1 MKITKSQLFKIIQE
15 EINEV
20 SREEAIA
27 SYGKGPA
34 IKTSPFMQSLY
45 NQSVEPL
52 QKEINATNQRID
64 QLDKKLETL
73 IGMVQLNPAGASQK
87 LRGPEGTYVELKEEK
102 DEHQS

>member
-1 MKITKSQLFKIIQE
+1 
-15 EINEV
+15 
-20 SREEAIA
+20 
-27 SYGKGPA
+27 
-34 IKTSPFMQSLY
+34 
-45 NQSVEPL
+45 VEPL

-87 LRGPEGTYVELKEEK
+87 YRGPEGTHIELEEEK